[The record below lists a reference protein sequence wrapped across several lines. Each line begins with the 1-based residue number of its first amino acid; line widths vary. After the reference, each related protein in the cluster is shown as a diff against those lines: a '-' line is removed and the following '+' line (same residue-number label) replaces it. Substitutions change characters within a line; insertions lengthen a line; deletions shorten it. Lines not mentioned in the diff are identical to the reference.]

1 MELTLSIKTNFV
13 YTKSYIMKKILVINA
28 NPQVESLSGAFANEY
43 IEGAVSSGGQCKLIN
58 LVNFDF
64 DPVLKNGYTKKT
76 EMEPDLI
83 QAQNGI
89 KEADH
94 LVFIYP
100 TWWGTFPALLKGFI
114 DRVFL
119 PGFAF
124 KYRENSVLW
133 DKLLK
138 GKSARL
144 IVTMD
149 SPLWYYR
156 LVYGSPGHNAM
167 KKSTLKFCGVSP
179 VKVTAFGPV
188 KTAKKKKI
196 DGWLKKV
203 NKLGI
208 NLN

>member
-1 MELTLSIKTNFV
+1 
-13 YTKSYIMKKILVINA
+13 MKKILVINA

-43 IEGAVSSGGQCKLIN
+43 IDGAISSGAQCKLIN
-58 LVNFDF
+58 LVHFDF
-64 DPVLKNGYTKKT
+64 DPVLKNGYKKKT
-76 EMEPDLI
+76 ELEPDLLL
-83 QAQNGI
+83 AQKDI
-89 KEADH
+89 SEADH
-94 LVFIYP
+94 MVFIYP

-114 DRVFL
+114 DRVFI

-124 KYRENSVLW
+124 KYRENSILW

-156 LVYGSPGHNAM
+156 FIYGNPGHNAM
-167 KKSTLKFCGVSP
+167 KKSTLKFCGINP
-179 VKVTAFGPV
+179 VKITAFGPV
-188 KTAKKKKI
+188 KTAKKSKI

-203 NKLGI
+203 KKLGI
-208 NLN
+208 NMD

>member
-1 MELTLSIKTNFV
+1 
-13 YTKSYIMKKILVINA
+13 MKKILVINA
-28 NPQVESLSGAFANEY
+28 NPQVDSLSGAIANEY
-43 IEGAVSSGGQCKLIN
+43 IEGAISAGGQCKLIN
-58 LVNFDF
+58 LVHFDF
-64 DPVLKNGYTKKT
+64 DPILKNGYKRKV
-76 EMEPDLI
+76 ELEPDLV
-83 QAQNGI
+83 QAQSDI

-94 LVFIYP
+94 LVFVYP

-124 KYRENSVLW
+124 KYRENSILW
-133 DKLLK
+133 DKLLT

-156 LVYGSPGHNAM
+156 FVYGSPGHNAM

-188 KTAKKKKI
+188 KKASEKKI
-196 DGWLKKV
+196 EGWLKKV
-203 NKLGI
+203 NKLGV